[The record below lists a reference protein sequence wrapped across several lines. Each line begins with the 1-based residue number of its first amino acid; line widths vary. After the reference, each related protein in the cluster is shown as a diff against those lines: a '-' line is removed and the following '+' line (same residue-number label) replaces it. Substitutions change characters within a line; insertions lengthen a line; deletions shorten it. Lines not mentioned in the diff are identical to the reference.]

1 MIEQSNP
8 QPPMVP
14 EPRRPIPPAP
24 IHPLAA
30 LATIVLDNVFG
41 VFEILDPVALVL
53 TSLGVGVLGTVTTL
67 LLQRYL
73 AKESWGA
80 SVAKGLVMGIIAGVP
95 FQVTGTAI
103 GIPLL
108 AWAGLH
114 EWVKL
119 QPAKTRPGQPASTDE
134 VVDAEVVDAEVVDAE
149 IVDAKAKDVSE

>member
-1 MIEQSNP
+1 MDAMTNQIE
-8 QPPMVP
+8 V
-14 EPRRPIPPAP
+14 RRPIPPAP

-41 VFEILDPVALVL
+41 VFEIVDPLALLV
-53 TSLGVGVLGTVTTL
+53 TSISVGALGTVTTML
-67 LLQRYL
+67 VQHYL
-73 AKESWGA
+73 AKDNWGA

-119 QPAKTRPGQPASTDE
+119 GPPKNQPEQLPPADGDDDI
-134 VVDAEVVDAEVVDAE
+134 VDAEV
-149 IVDAKAKDVSE
+149 KDVQ